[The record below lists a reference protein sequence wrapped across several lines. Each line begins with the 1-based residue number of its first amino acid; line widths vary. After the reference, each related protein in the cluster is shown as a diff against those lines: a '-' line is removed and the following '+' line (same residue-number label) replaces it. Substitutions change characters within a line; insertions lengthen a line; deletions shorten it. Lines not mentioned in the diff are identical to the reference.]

1 MESAPPGFSPG
12 PRATLLLL
20 VAAPALLAACFNPPA
35 VVGKSAT
42 ASPLLRPYLSVVVLD
57 DEGKPPPKT
66 SVAFGTGEPMPTDSA
81 GRAGQEWSGGPLMVQ
96 VRSPGY
102 RTAWRRI
109 DVLPPGPVRVA
120 LEPVVLTGMVVD
132 RDGAPLSGAVV
143 RLGDASTITGADGS
157 FTLRRVAPGELQVT
171 RPAWE
176 TVTVPWSGF
185 APAARVTL
193 TPRVVRAV
201 HVTGPTAG
209 APASWQ
215 AMLDI
220 GTETEVNGLMVDL
233 KDESGRVFYEST
245 VDTARRAGAV
255 EPRYDLAQ
263 VVEDARQRR
272 LYLIGRIVTFQDPI
286 TARALPHMAIR
297 EGAAERPYRRG
308 SQYFLDPTDEEA
320 IGYGLALAEEACRAG
335 LDEIQF
341 DYIRF
346 PAGFGSRARFDG
358 GTASEEMRVEA
369 IRGFLEGARNIL
381 NPLGCAVAA
390 DIYGFITSTPGDGG
404 IGQHLETLAPVVDV
418 LSPMLY
424 PSHYSSGW
432 YGHAAPNDHPG
443 PVVSGALD
451 DALARL
457 DGAVILRPW
466 LQDFYYTGTQVRAE
480 IDAAEERG
488 LGWMLWNAGSRFT
501 LSALNPE

>member
-1 MESAPPGFSPG
+1 MESPPPGVSPG
-12 PRATLLLL
+12 PRAILLLL
-20 VAAPALLAACFNPPA
+20 VAAPALLAACFNPPV

-42 ASPLLRPYLSVVVLD
+42 SSPLLRPHLSVVVVD
-57 DEGKPPPKT
+57 DQGEPPPEA

-81 GRAGQEWSGGPLMVQ
+81 GRAEREWTGGPLMVQ
-96 VRSPGY
+96 ARAPGY

-109 DVLPPGPVRVA
+109 EALPAGPVRMA
-120 LEPVVLTGMVVD
+120 LEPVVLSGTVVD
-132 RDGAPLSGAVV
+132 EAGAPLPGTVV
-143 RLGDASTITGADGS
+143 RLGDAAAITGLDGS
-157 FTLRRVAPGELQVT
+157 YTLRQAAPGELQVI

-185 APAARVTL
+185 APVVRVTL

-209 APASWQ
+209 DAASWE
-215 AMLDI
+215 AMLNI
-220 GTETEVNGLMVDL
+220 GTETEVNGLMLDL
-233 KDESGRVFYEST
+233 KDESGRVFYDST
-245 VDTARRAGAV
+245 VETARLAGAV
-255 EPRYDLAQ
+255 HPLYDLAQ

-286 TARALPHMAIR
+286 TARALPHLAIR
-297 EGAAERPYRRG
+297 EGAGERPYRRG

-320 IGYGLALAEEACRAG
+320 TAYGLALAEEACRAG

-346 PAGFGSRARFDG
+346 PAGFGSSARFDG
-358 GTASEEMRVEA
+358 GTPSEEMRVEA
-369 IRGFLEGARNIL
+369 IRGFLETARNIL

-390 DIYGFITSTPGDGG
+390 DIYGIITSTPGDGG
-404 IGQHLETLAPVVDV
+404 IGQQLETLAPVVDV

-432 YGHAAPNDHPG
+432 YGHAVPNNHPG

-451 DALARL
+451 DGLARL
-457 DGAVILRPW
+457 DGSVILRPW
-466 LQDFYYTGTQVRAE
+466 LQDFYYTGSQVRAE